1 MNHSGDLRAAKRLI
15 ECGGEQPRF
24 RVGLQRSFDVRQ
36 NVDCFAVED
45 RFVLVGPFG
54 VRRKMVVREA
64 RTQIEH
70 RVEGFAAVLGKARQ
84 PGQGGRVEPIVEQKI
99 KDRPV
104 DERHQMTPAPPSMT
118 RIWPVM
124 CADASDAI
132 SKAAPLR
139 SCGPPS

>member
-54 VRRKMVVREA
+54 VRRKMVVRE
-64 RTQIEH
+64 
-70 RVEGFAAVLGKARQ
+70 RVLKSSTALKVSRLCSEKRGSLV
-84 PGQGGRVEPIVEQKI
+84 
-99 KDRPV
+99 
-104 DERHQMTPAPPSMT
+104 
-118 RIWPVM
+118 
-124 CADASDAI
+124 
-132 SKAAPLR
+132 KAAA
-139 SCGPPS
+139 SSQS